1 MTIKPFLLI
10 LPLAALT
17 AACGGD
23 KKNNLEG
30 ANATASS
37 AATKI
42 AYVDVDSL
50 QNKYQYYIDAKSQ
63 LEAKVKGY
71 QDVIRQREQALQQMQ
86 VSLQQR
92 MQNGSITSEAQYKAE
107 VSKIQRQQEAYAKY
121 CEEAQKEKDAMEAQF
136 SKALQDSLDNFLSE
150 YNKTKHYT
158 LILNKAVTLYAEKG
172 MDITDEV
179 AAGLNKRY
187 KK

>member
-23 KKNNLEG
+23 KKNNLEA

-107 VSKIQRQQEAYAKY
+107 VSKIQRQQEA
-121 CEEAQKEKDAMEAQF
+121 QKEKDAMETQF

>member
-17 AACGGD
+17 VACGGD
-23 KKNNLEG
+23 KKNNLEA

-71 QDVIRQREQALQQMQ
+71 QDVIRQREQA
-86 VSLQQR
+86 LQQR

>member
-23 KKNNLEG
+23 KKNNLEA

-121 CEEAQKEKDAMEAQF
+121 CEEAQKKRKTRWRRSLARP
-136 SKALQDSLDNFLSE
+136 LQDSLDNFLSE

-158 LILNKAVTLYAEKG
+158 LILNKAVTLYAREG
-172 MDITDEV
+172 HGHNGRGCSR
-179 AAGLNKRY
+179 AQQAL
-187 KK
+187 

>member
-1 MTIKPFLLI
+1 MTIKPFLFA
-10 LPLAALT
+10 LPLAAIMS
-17 AACGGD
+17 ACGGD
-23 KKNNLEG
+23 KKNNLET
-30 ANATASS
+30 ANATANN
-37 AATKI
+37 AVTKI

-50 QNKYQYYIDAKSQ
+50 QNKYQYYIDAKTQ
-63 LEAKVKGY
+63 LEAKIKGY
-71 QDVIRQREQALQQMQ
+71 QDVIRQKEQALQQMQ

-92 MQNGSITSEAQYKAE
+92 MQNGSITNEAQYKSE
-107 VSKIQRQQEAYAKY
+107 VTKIQRQQEAYAKY
-121 CEEAQKEKDAMEAQF
+121 CEQAQNEKDMMEAQF
-136 SKALQDSLDNFLSE
+136 SKALKDSLDNFLSE
-150 YNKTKHYT
+150 YNKTKRYT

>member
-1 MTIKPFLLI
+1 MTIKPFLFI

-23 KKNNLEG
+23 KKNNLEA

-63 LEAKVKGY
+63 LEAKIKSY
-71 QDVIRQREQALQQMQ
+71 QDVIRQKEQALQQMQ

-107 VSKIQRQQEAYAKY
+107 VSKIQRQQEAYAIFT
-121 CEEAQKEKDAMEAQF
+121 EEALKH
-136 SKALQDSLDNFLSE
+136 KARKKRKTRWRRSLARPC
-150 YNKTKHYT
+150 KTAST
-158 LILNKAVTLYAEKG
+158 TSSRNT
-172 MDITDEV
+172 T
-179 AAGLNKRY
+179 RQSTTR
-187 KK
+187 